1 MEQKKENKMG
11 VMPVKKLIV
20 TMSLPMMISMLVQA
34 LYNIVDSYFVGQF
47 DSQYGVAA
55 LTIAFPLQNLMI
67 AFGSGT
73 GVGINALLS
82 RSLGEK
88 KFDKSD
94 AAANNGIILTVV
106 NYVIFLT
113 LGIFMVR
120 PYILS
125 QATQEMTIHYTEQY
139 LGIVMCFSF
148 GLFCQ
153 MTFERLLQATGRT
166 NLSMVSQMTGA
177 VVNIVMDYMLIF
189 GHGPFPELGVA
200 GAAYATVIGQSCAAL
215 VGLTLNLKFN
225 HDIHI
230 SIRRILKPR
239 AEVIKQIYFVG
250 IPTIAMM
257 SVGSVMTF
265 LMDLIL
271 GRIGGEDAIS
281 VFGIYFKLQSF
292 FFMPIFGLNNGIIP
306 VLAYNYGARKK
317 ARIDQAFKFALSL
330 AFCIMC
336 VGTITFWSIPEQLM
350 RIFNTSD
357 EVTAMGIVALRII
370 SVHFPLAAIGIVL
383 GSIYQAFSESIY
395 ALIISL
401 CRQLV
406 VLIPVAYILSLF
418 GNVNDVWFCFIVAE
432 VVSVT
437 LSVIFFRH
445 IYSRKI
451 KPLEMGQNQ

>member
-1 MEQKKENKMG
+1 MEQMKENKMG
-11 VMPVKKLIV
+11 TMPVKRLIV
-20 TMSLPMMISMLVQA
+20 TMSLPMMVSMLVQA

-47 DSQYGVAA
+47 DSNYGVAA

-82 RSLGEK
+82 RALGEK
-88 KFDKSD
+88 KFEKAN

-106 NYVIFLT
+106 NFFIFLM
-113 LGIFMVR
+113 LGIFVAK

-125 QATQEMTIHYTEQY
+125 QASEMQTIVYTEQY
-139 LGIVMCFSF
+139 LGIVMCMSF

-166 NLSMVSQMTGA
+166 NLSMVSQMSGA
-177 VVNIVMDYMLIF
+177 VINIVLDYLLIF

-215 VGLTLNLKFN
+215 IGLTLNLKFN
-225 HDIHI
+225 HDIKI
-230 SIRRILKPR
+230 SLKRILKPQ
-239 AEVIKQIYFVG
+239 AEIIKQIYFVG

-257 SVGSVMTF
+257 SVGSVMTY
-265 LMDLIL
+265 LMNLIL

-317 ARIDQAFKFALSL
+317 ARIDQALKFALSL

-336 VGTITFWSIPEQLM
+336 VGTLTFWTIPEQLM
-350 RIFNTSD
+350 RIFNASD
-357 EVTAMGIVALRII
+357 EVAAMGVVALRII
-370 SVHFPLAAIGIVL
+370 SIHFPLAAIGIVL
-383 GSIYQAFSESIY
+383 GSIYQAFSESVY
-395 ALIISL
+395 SLIISL

-406 VLIPVAYILSLF
+406 VLIPVAYVLSLF
-418 GNVNDVWFCFIVAE
+418 GNVNNVWFSFIIAE
-432 VVSVT
+432 VVALV
-437 LSVIFFRH
+437 LSLTFFRH
-445 IYSRKI
+445 IYSRRV
-451 KPLEMGQNQ
+451 KPLAEAE